1 MHMNAKQQLE
11 SACSHL
17 SVAQNAL
24 NQAMSTVEKQ
34 NNRQEIE
41 KSLNAVNN
49 AVSIANNACQNYRD

>member
-1 MHMNAKQQLE
+1 MQHVLYDLYSVNICK
-11 SACSHL
+11 
-17 SVAQNAL
+17 VAQNAL